1 MKTNAEL
8 RATVAMEADEIAREV
23 LDGGGVT
30 HLSIT
35 RLVTKARLL
44 NCVLLKL
51 QDRAAGRPEPKQGD

>member
-1 MKTNAEL
+1 MAI
-8 RATVAMEADEIAREV
+8 EADEIAREV

-44 NCVLLKL
+44 NCILLKL
-51 QDRAAGRPEPKQGD
+51 QDRAAGMPEPKQGD